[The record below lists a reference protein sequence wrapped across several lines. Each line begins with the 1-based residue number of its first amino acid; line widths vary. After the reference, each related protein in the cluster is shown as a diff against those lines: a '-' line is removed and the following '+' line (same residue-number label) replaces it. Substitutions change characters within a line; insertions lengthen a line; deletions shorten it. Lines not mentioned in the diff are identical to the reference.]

1 MTTHT
6 YNLIPVAAI
15 KELGAIE
22 HRINDATLSPNIKA
36 TCIRRSLDNLIDT
49 TTRKFHGIIL
59 RCRAALDAGDTLELI
74 AGLAL
79 IRSMIPITYG
89 IIPAG
94 TIYTLPGEDTLWR
107 KNKSGRVSLQSG
119 VLYPHPDGA
128 QIVRP
133 VNW

>member
-1 MTTHT
+1 MN
-6 YNLIPVAAI
+6 NLIPVATL

-22 HRINDATLSPNIKA
+22 HRINDATLNPNIKA